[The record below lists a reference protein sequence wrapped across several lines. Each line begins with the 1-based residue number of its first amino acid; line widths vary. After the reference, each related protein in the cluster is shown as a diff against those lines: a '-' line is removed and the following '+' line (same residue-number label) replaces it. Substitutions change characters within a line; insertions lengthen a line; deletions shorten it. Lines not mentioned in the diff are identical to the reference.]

1 MHEFSL
7 VQGLFKRAGEIAA
20 KKGARRVLKI
30 TMEIGPFSGVVIDSF
45 VFAFDVLKKDFEPFC
60 NCELEIRQSRPSFY
74 CPRCKKEVDI
84 SGIDENDGNVFDGLS
99 PFMARTCPLCKEAL
113 LSPRG
118 SDEIL
123 ILQMEME

>member
-7 VQGLFKRAGEIAA
+7 VQGLLKRAEEIAS
-20 KKGARRVLKI
+20 KKDARRVLKI

-45 VFAFDVLKKDFEPFC
+45 VFAFDVLKKDLEVFC
-60 NCELEIRQSRPSFY
+60 DCELEIRQPRPSFY

-84 SGIDENDGNVFDGLS
+84 SGIDENDGDVFDGLS
-99 PFMARTCPLCKEAL
+99 PFIARTCPLCKEAI

>member
-7 VQGLFKRAGEIAA
+7 VQGLLKRAEEIAS
-20 KKGARRVLKI
+20 KKDARRVLKI

-45 VFAFDVLKKDFEPFC
+45 VFAFDVLKKDLEVFC
-60 NCELEIRQSRPSFY
+60 DCELEIRQPRPSFY
-74 CPRCKKEVDI
+74 CPQCKKEVELF
-84 SGIDENDGNVFDGLS
+84 GTNEKERNFLNNLS
-99 PFMARTCPLCKEAL
+99 SFIARTCPLCKEAI

>member
-20 KKGARRVLKI
+20 KKGAGRVLKI

-45 VFAFDVLKKDFEPFC
+45 VFAFDVLKRDLDPFC
-60 NCELEIRQSRPSFY
+60 DCELEIKRPRPSFY

-84 SGIDENDGNVFDGLS
+84 SGIDENEGGIFDNLS
-99 PFMARTCPLCKEAL
+99 PFIARTCPLCREAL

-118 SDEIL
+118 SDGIL

>member
-7 VQGLFKRAGEIAA
+7 VQGLFKRAGEIAV

-45 VFAFDVLKKDFEPFC
+45 VFAFDVLKKDLEVFC
-60 NCELEIRQSRPSFY
+60 DCELEIRQSKPSFY
-74 CPRCKKEVDI
+74 CPQCQKEVELFG
-84 SGIDENDGNVFDGLS
+84 SDEKEGDFLNNLS
-99 PFMARTCPLCKEAL
+99 SFMAMTCPLCKEAL